1 MKASGVPA
9 RVRDEI
15 RELAYYLEQAV
26 QHLRSVNEHVAGTS
40 AHMPEVLDTL
50 TDINRLTE
58 AATVRVLDET
68 EAVIDD
74 ARAAGRLV
82 AAARSLTPDDAPAAA
97 PLAQVDAVLQRSV
110 DRAMAIMGA
119 LEFQDLASQK
129 MGSALAVLQEVMTRL
144 REIDRLLFD
153 PDMPAP
159 PPLSL
164 ASPAAAAP
172 PEDGLSAQA
181 LADELLM
188 RFRP

>member
-1 MKASGVPA
+1 MKASDVPS

-26 QHLRSVNEHVAGTS
+26 QNLRSVNEHVAGTS

-97 PLAQVDAVLQRSV
+97 PLAQVDAVLQRSA

-153 PDMPAP
+153 PDTPAP